1 VALGEEEVRNRF
13 GAHRLTAY
21 DKNVTTQLTVNFT
34 EFGLVLD
41 QMLPDGRDKS
51 LVFTHLEDA
60 LSRAQRAV
68 SQNNPL
74 IGIEGYDK
82 S

>member
-1 VALGEEEVRNRF
+1 MALGEEEVRNRF
-13 GAHRLTAY
+13 GMYMATRQDIHLI
-21 DKNVTTQLTVNFT
+21 TQLTINFT

-60 LSRAQRAV
+60 LTRAQRAIAQ
-68 SQNNPL
+68 SNPRST
-74 IGIEGYDK
+74 IEGYDK